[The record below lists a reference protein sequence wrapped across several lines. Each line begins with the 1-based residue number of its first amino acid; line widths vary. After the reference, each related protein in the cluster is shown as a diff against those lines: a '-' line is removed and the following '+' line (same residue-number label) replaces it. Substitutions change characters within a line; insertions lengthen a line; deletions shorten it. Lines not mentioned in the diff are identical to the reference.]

1 MRRGIFVVLLSFMV
15 QGVLGGQGAP
25 VQDPGSTKVLVELP
39 LNLYLCPPCVSWD
52 SKWTSH
58 LMRRAG
64 FSAPPEELDRLVEI
78 GFEATLD
85 ELLNYQGIDDVEM
98 EEGLA
103 EEDYPLTRVDQQGQL
118 RPNTIGMQR
127 WWLYRMV
134 NSRRQL
140 LEKMTYFWHDHFA
153 TSVATVRQVRID
165 ERPFVMVQ
173 NDLLREHALGNLK
186 DMVEAMAKDPAMLI
200 WLDNRSNVKE
210 HPNENWGRELLE
222 LFTLGVGNYTD
233 QDVVAAARAFTGWG
247 LNRLT
252 GEYIF
257 YPSQH
262 DYGFKDFLGE
272 VGPWDG
278 SDVIDIIFEQ
288 DVTAEFIARKLFEF
302 FVYTDP
308 SQQTIAELAEIFRAN
323 DYEILPLTRAIL
335 EHPEFF
341 SERAYRALIKSPV
354 ELLVGIFREL
364 EIIDPGTLPR
374 LMTGMGQDLFAPPDV
389 SGWTSGVGW
398 INTTTLLTRYNFF
411 NLLAS
416 FRGDGSLDFVEWV
429 QTHQLSSFDVVGL
442 FLDAIVKNDVSV
454 DTRYALEQYML
465 TNDSGEIV
473 EWNINDSRMIDKK
486 VRGVLYLILVLPT
499 YQLN

>member
-1 MRRGIFVVLLSFMV
+1 MRRGTFAVLLSLMV
-15 QGVLGGQGAP
+15 QGAFGGQNAP
-25 VQDPGSTKVLVELP
+25 VQDPGSEKVPAGLP

-52 SKWTSH
+52 SRMAAH

-64 FSAPPEELDRLVEI
+64 FSASPQELDRLVEI

-85 ELLNYQGIDDVEM
+85 ELLNYEEVDDGEM
-98 EEGLA
+98 EEALD
-103 EEDYPLTRVDQQGQL
+103 EENYPLTRVNKQGQL
-118 RPNTIGMQR
+118 RPNTLGMQR

-134 NSRRQL
+134 NSERQL

-153 TSVATVRQVRID
+153 TSVTTVRQVGVD
-165 ERPFVMVQ
+165 ERPYVMVQ
-173 NDLLREHALGNLK
+173 NELLREHALGNLK
-186 DMVEAMAKDPAMLI
+186 DMVEAMAKDPAMLV

-222 LFTLGVGNYTD
+222 LFTMGVGNYTD

-247 LNRLT
+247 LNRRT
-252 GEYIF
+252 GEYTF
-257 YPSQH
+257 YPNRH
-262 DYGFKDFLGE
+262 DYGFKNFLGE
-272 VGPWDG
+272 VSVWDG
-278 SDVIDIIFEQ
+278 NDVIDIIFEQ

-308 SQQTIAELAEIFRAN
+308 SQQTILELAEIFREN
-323 DYEILPLTRAIL
+323 DYEIRPLMRAIL
-335 EHPEFF
+335 EHPEFYAE
-341 SERAYRALIKSPV
+341 SAYRALIKSPV
-354 ELLVGIFREL
+354 ELLVGIVREL
-364 EIIDPGTLPR
+364 GIIDPEFLPR
-374 LMTGMGQDLFAPPDV
+374 LMTGMGQELFAPPDV

-416 FRGDGSLDFVEWV
+416 SRRDGSLDFVEWV

-454 DTRYALEQYML
+454 DTRYALEQYMV
-465 TNDSGEIV
+465 TDDSGEIV
-473 EWNINDSRMIDKK
+473 EWNINDPQMIDKK

-499 YQLN
+499 YELN